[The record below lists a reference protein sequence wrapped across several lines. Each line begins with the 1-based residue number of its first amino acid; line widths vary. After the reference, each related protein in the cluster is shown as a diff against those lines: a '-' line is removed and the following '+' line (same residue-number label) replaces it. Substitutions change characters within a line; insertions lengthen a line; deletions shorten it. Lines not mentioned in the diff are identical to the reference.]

1 MIQKIADLI
10 AGLIKLLPSDPILSG
25 LEKHMEDISGYMGY
39 VNWAVPFKG
48 ILEILEL
55 WCAALFAYYIFVTNK
70 ELLMK
75 LVNHLLD
82 SLKSLLGKLFSTG
95 GE

>member
-1 MIQKIADLI
+1 
-10 AGLIKLLPSDPILSG
+10 
-25 LEKHMEDISGYMGY
+25 MEDISGYMGY
-39 VNWAVPFKG
+39 VKWAVHFKG
-48 ILEILEL
+48 ILKL

-75 LVNHLLD
+75 LINHLLD

-95 GE
+95 GGE